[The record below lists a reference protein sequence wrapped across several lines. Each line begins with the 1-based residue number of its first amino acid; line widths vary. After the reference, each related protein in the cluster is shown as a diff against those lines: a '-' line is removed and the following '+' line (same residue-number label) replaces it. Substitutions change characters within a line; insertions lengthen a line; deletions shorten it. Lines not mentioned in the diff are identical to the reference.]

1 VRIGLQFWLVEF
13 CSNSSNINFCLD
25 RSGEPSQLLRLI
37 SQFWWD
43 VHIRSLTA
51 GIAVAG
57 STTNDKPK
65 MGVTKW
71 LRFYIIYVFAD
82 NVWKSGNLV
91 PCNRTEEIG
100 FWGAGADGKT
110 SGLNHCGWTRIST
123 THQSDSILIKTPVT
137 GVVKHRYYRAPAGTG
152 WSITLQPMVLPLEDP
167 PVISVAGGGSYRAY
181 TKKWCERLS
190 FGRQEAQL
198 MARWLQSKSD
208 DPDIARSL

>member
-1 VRIGLQFWLVEF
+1 MVKMVINHGMLALRQPENSPQFFVAWYCHVRIGLQFWLVEF

-82 NVWKSGNLV
+82 NVWKSGKLSALQ
-91 PCNRTEEIG
+91 PDWRNRFLRSRSRWKDIG
-100 FWGAGADGKT
+100 FESLW
-110 SGLNHCGWTRIST
+110 LNQNFDHPSEWIDFDQNPS
-123 THQSDSILIKTPVT
+123 
-137 GVVKHRYYRAPAGTG
+137 Y
-152 WSITLQPMVLPLEDP
+152 WSCK
-167 PVISVAGGGSYRAY
+167 A
-181 TKKWCERLS
+181 
-190 FGRQEAQL
+190 
-198 MARWLQSKSD
+198 
-208 DPDIARSL
+208 SLL